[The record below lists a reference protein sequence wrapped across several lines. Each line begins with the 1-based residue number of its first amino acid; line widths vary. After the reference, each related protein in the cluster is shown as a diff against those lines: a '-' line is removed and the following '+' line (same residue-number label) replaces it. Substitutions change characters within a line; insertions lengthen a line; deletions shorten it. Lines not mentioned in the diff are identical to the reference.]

1 VESTKER
8 IVSSSAELFRRQG
21 YNGTGIKQIVAEANA
36 PFGSIYHFFPNGKEQ
51 LGDEVIRW
59 SGRSYLELIDLFF
72 KDADDIPRAVD
83 DFFKEAGKT
92 LVETDYADACPIGT
106 IALEVASTN
115 EPMRRATADVFESW
129 IDRTATH
136 FAAAGLTKRRAR
148 ELAISTLAGLE
159 GAFMLSRASRS
170 TKPMRI
176 AGRAAADVIRAELG
190 GSPAR
195 QNPSKRAA
203 QRSRQ

>member
-21 YNGTGIKQIVAEANA
+21 YNGTGVKQIVAEAKA

-59 SGRSYLELIDLFF
+59 SGRRYLELIDLFF
-72 KDADDIPRAVD
+72 KDADDIPRAVEN
-83 DFFKEAGKT
+83 FFGEAGKT

-106 IALEVASTN
+106 VALEVASTN
-115 EPMRRATADVFESW
+115 DPMRQATADVFESW
-129 IDRTATH
+129 IDRTATY
-136 FAAAGLTKRRAR
+136 FAAGGLTKRRAR
-148 ELAISTLAGLE
+148 ELAISTLAALE

-190 GSPAR
+190 DRSGSA
-195 QNPSKRAA
+195 K
-203 QRSRQ
+203 